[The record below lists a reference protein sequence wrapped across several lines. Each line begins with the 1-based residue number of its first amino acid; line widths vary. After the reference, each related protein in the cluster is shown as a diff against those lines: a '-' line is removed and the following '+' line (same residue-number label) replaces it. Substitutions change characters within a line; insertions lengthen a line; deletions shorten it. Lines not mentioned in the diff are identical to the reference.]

1 MTPGFSA
8 VDCHHHGHGGSAA
21 AGSPAM
27 ASFASRTSGSASA
40 CPRAHQ
46 RPTTCGH
53 ARVRHLASYL
63 HRRPEVP
70 RESPSHPLAFWLT
83 LLVDRPSTFV
93 QFKSTA
99 SRAPATAVLIPP
111 VPTHVI
117 CVALRFT
124 STSRPGRSGHI
135 SDSVE
140 VRQPEKPPSF
150 DVNLVGKQL
159 EVCWPYKLNGKT
171 AKIWA
176 SGRVV
181 RVADRLTHY
190 KSARCKKPLPAGA
203 VLWAWDADPAYD
215 EQAGVLRSG
224 CSWRQRSGIG
234 MSSTPGATT
243 QAS

>member
-1 MTPGFSA
+1 MKLLSNAAMDGCCTEAVRLVTPGFSA

-117 CVALRFT
+117 CVALSSDCSVLAT
-124 STSRPGRSGHI
+124 SACHP
-135 SDSVE
+135 
-140 VRQPEKPPSF
+140 Q
-150 DVNLVGKQL
+150 
-159 EVCWPYKLNGKT
+159 T
-171 AKIWA
+171 AMF
-176 SGRVV
+176 GRVRRTRPASPV
-181 RVADRLTHY
+181 RVALGHY
-190 KSARCKKPLPAGA
+190 YLHDINAA
-203 VLWAWDADPAYD
+203 
-215 EQAGVLRSG
+215 
-224 CSWRQRSGIG
+224 
-234 MSSTPGATT
+234 
-243 QAS
+243 